1 MIGLDA
7 NVVVR
12 YLTQDD
18 ALQSARATTLIEG
31 LTEAN
36 PGFISVVAMVETA
49 WVLKS
54 SYGFPDRRIAAA
66 IEGLLK
72 ADTLLVEDE
81 REVSVAMM
89 ALKRRQGS
97 FADALIAA
105 LGAKAGCS
113 VTYTFDRKAARLPGF
128 AQA

>member
-18 ALQSARATTLIEG
+18 PLQSPRAAKLIEG
-31 LTEAN
+31 LTKAN

-49 WVLKS
+49 WVLKR
-54 SYGFPDRRIAAA
+54 SYGFSDRQIAAA
-66 IEGLLK
+66 VEGLLK
-72 ADTLLVEDE
+72 ADTLLVENE

-89 ALKRRQGS
+89 ALKRAQGS
-97 FADALIAA
+97 SADALIAA

-113 VTYTFDRKAARLPGF
+113 ATFTFDQKAARLPGF
-128 AQA
+128 ALA

>member
-7 NVVVR
+7 NVVVC

-18 ALQSARATTLIEG
+18 PLQSPRATKLIEG
-31 LTEAN
+31 LTEAI

-49 WVLKS
+49 WVLKR
-54 SYGFPDRRIAAA
+54 SYRFSDRRIAAA
-66 IEGLLK
+66 VEGLLK
-72 ADTLLVEDE
+72 ADALLVEDE

-89 ALKRRQGS
+89 SLKRAQGS

-105 LGAKAGCS
+105 LGGKAGCS
-113 VTYTFDRKAARLPGF
+113 ATFTFDQKAARLPGF
-128 AQA
+128 ALA

>member
-18 ALQSARATTLIEG
+18 PLQSPRATTLIEG
-31 LTEAN
+31 LSEAN
-36 PGFISVVAMVETA
+36 RGFISVVAMVETA
-49 WVLKS
+49 WVLKR
-54 SYGFPDRRIAAA
+54 SYGFSDRRIAAA
-66 IEGLLK
+66 IEGLLA
-72 ADTLLVEDE
+72 ADALLVEDE
-81 REVSVAMM
+81 REVSVAMI

-105 LGAKAGCS
+105 LGAKAGAS
-113 VTYTFDRKAARLPGF
+113 VTLTFDRKAARLPGF
-128 AQA
+128 AAA